1 MFPHCLQTRDM
12 HVRTKDDDILVHI
25 SEIWDIAD
33 RSSNSELQ
41 CGAMNSARGVACPKP
56 AFRQALEMA
65 LKWSFQKTK

>member
-1 MFPHCLQTRDM
+1 MSPHCIQTRDM

-41 CGAMNSARGVACPKP
+41 CGAMNSTRWATCPMP
-56 AFRQALEMA
+56 ASRRALEMA
-65 LKWSFQKTK
+65 LKWSF